1 MNHFLIKIYNNMK
14 VNMIKKRKDIL
25 IFRIDLLFLYFII

>member
-25 IFRIDLLFLYFII
+25 IFRIDLLFLYL